1 METINVTFRMNKKD
15 KQEFEEVIKGLGLN
29 LSSAFNVFA
38 KAVINRNG
46 LPFELKNRELSDETK
61 RRIYNAEHNID
72 MEEVTI
78 EQLKKEWEEIKR
90 ERAKAQN
97 LS

>member
-15 KQEFEEVIKGLGLN
+15 KQEFEKVIKGLGLN

-46 LPFELKNRELSDETK
+46 LPFELKNKELSEETK
-61 RRIYNAEHNID
+61 RRIYNVEHNID
-72 MEEVTI
+72 IEEFSI
-78 EQLKKEWEEIKR
+78 DQLKKEYEEIKR
-90 ERAKAQN
+90 EREGKKI
-97 LS
+97 

>member
-15 KQEFEEVIKGLGLN
+15 KQKFEEVIKGLGLN

-46 LPFELKNRELSDETK
+46 LPFELKNRELNEETK
-61 RRIYNAEHNID
+61 RAIYNAEHNID
-72 MEEVTI
+72 TEEVTL
-78 EQLKKEWEEIKR
+78 EQLKQEWEQIKR
-90 ERAKAQN
+90 ARAKDRK
-97 LS
+97 

>member
-61 RRIYNAEHNID
+61 RAIYNARNNID

-90 ERAKAQN
+90 ERTKTQN

>member
-46 LPFELKNRELSDETK
+46 LPFELKNRELSEETK
-61 RRIYNAEHNID
+61 MAIHNARHNID
-72 MEEVTI
+72 MEEVSI
-78 EQLKKEWEEIKR
+78 ERLKAEWEEIKR
-90 ERAKAQN
+90 QRLGNKGKK
-97 LS
+97 

>member
-15 KQEFEEVIKGLGLN
+15 KQEFEEVIKGLGLS

-46 LPFELKNRELSDETK
+46 LPFELKNRELSEETK
-61 RRIYNAEHNID
+61 RRIYNVEHNID
-72 MEEVTI
+72 IEEFSI
-78 EQLKKEWEEIKR
+78 EQLQEEWEEIKR
-90 ERAKAQN
+90 QRAKAQN